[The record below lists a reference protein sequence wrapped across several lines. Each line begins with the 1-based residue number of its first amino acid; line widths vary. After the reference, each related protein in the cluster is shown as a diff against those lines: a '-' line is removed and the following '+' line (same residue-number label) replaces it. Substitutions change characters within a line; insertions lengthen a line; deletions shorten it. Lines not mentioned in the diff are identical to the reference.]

1 MPENTWIRSKT
12 PWIRGLILILFSL
25 NLVKCMSTENS
36 SPGLRAV
43 PVTRI
48 PPDLIDGFPSTITPT
63 PFQPLP
69 ATRQVTPIPTAT
81 PQPVVVQITPAAS
94 PLNFY
99 GIDLSKTGKRIRIK
113 IIPKNRRVNAGKPL
127 IISFLPGEKCDYGD
141 QHACVSA
148 YQPDP
153 ENNVIFVTTHS
164 GVGGEAEEFRYAV
177 EGMGLNRSGFPLE
190 RVRANLRSLSGA
202 DVIISQAGVEIKG
215 LQLVVAGRVPA
226 AGINH
231 YFSMPIEQ
239 ALETAASMDPTLVEF
254 VHPAQMELVFETCG
268 WKMPAEPWAP
278 GVTSTTGSVYL
289 GVIQKKP

>member
-1 MPENTWIRSKT
+1 MPENTWIQSKM
-12 PWIRGLILILFSL
+12 PWIRGLTLILFSL
-25 NLVKCMSTENS
+25 ILVKCMSAQNS
-36 SPGLRAV
+36 SLGLREV
-43 PVTRI
+43 PTTRM
-48 PPDLIDGFPSTITPT
+48 PSDLVKRFSSTITPT

-69 ATRQVTPIPTAT
+69 ATHQVPPILTAT
-81 PQPVVVQITPAAS
+81 PQPVFVRITPAAS

-99 GIDLSKTGKRIRIK
+99 GIDFSKTGKRIRIK
-113 IIPKNRRVNAGKPL
+113 IIPRDRHVNAGKPL

-153 ENNVIFVTTHS
+153 ESEVIFVTTHS

-190 RVRANLRSLSGA
+190 RVRANLRSLGGA

-215 LQLVVAGRVPA
+215 LQMVAAGRVPA

-231 YFSMPIEQ
+231 YFSMSIDQ
-239 ALETAASMDPTLVEF
+239 ALETAASMNLTLAEF

-268 WKMPAEPWAP
+268 WKMPEEPWAP

-289 GVIQKKP
+289 GVIQKRP